1 MVCCADSKDIRV
13 YFEVTMSLDKAI
25 EHGKEHRKP
34 YRGSKAIDPSCRNH
48 GGCPWCEGNRSIQTK
63 KELEK
68 WRSRLVKVAMKD
80 I

>member
-1 MVCCADSKDIRV
+1 
-13 YFEVTMSLDKAI
+13 MSLDKAI

-34 YRGSKAIDPSCRNH
+34 YRGTKAIDPSCRNH
-48 GGCPWCEGNRSIQTK
+48 GGCPWCEGNRLYSTK

-68 WRSRLVKVAMKD
+68 WRSHRAKTVRED